1 MNRVDAPEFPSMLHG
16 TSATVLRKASTQS
29 RRWAREYRETGT
41 FSSPRDMSP
50 VEPGGVIVVRPG
62 AEFDLNQ
69 SRWWVHMFVGVFTDL
84 SEDVPPEERPRM
96 DETFESFCLGTP
108 WGALY
113 HAVSPPPLRTAK
125 RTAHRLTSVLR
136 FWEELQT
143 LRYAFRFGAKFTLEE
158 LMAEVYRETL
168 SAWCPEAPGSIRE
181 HIALAAERMSHATR
195 EQSTEVL
202 LRLIPGLVT
211 GDRDLKHHAVL
222 SDPDFLR
229 ERLAELPAED
239 FADIAGTY
247 KYAVAVQLAAWDREL
262 DRH

>member
-16 TSATVLRKASTQS
+16 TSAAILRKVRAEG
-29 RRWAREYRETGT
+29 RWWVREYRKTGA
-41 FSSPRDMSP
+41 FPPPREMSQVSPGD
-50 VEPGGVIVVRPG
+50 VIVVRPG

-69 SRWWVHMFVGVFTDL
+69 SRWWVHLFVGVFTHM
-84 SEDVPPEERPRM
+84 SEGTPPEEQQRTS
-96 DETFESFCLGTP
+96 ETFESFCLGTP

-113 HAVSPPPLRTAK
+113 HAVSPPPLRTAE

-168 SAWCPEAPGSIRE
+168 NAWCPEAPGSLRE

-202 LRLIPGLVT
+202 LQLIPGLVT

-229 ERLAELPAED
+229 ERLVELPAED